1 MSEHQNNQVASLNLI
16 DKSSSID
23 VGNVTFEQKRFC
35 CGAIKRLK
43 EKCLRF
49 NDQN

>member
-1 MSEHQNNQVASLNLI
+1 MSELQNNQVASLNFVDSL
-16 DKSSSID
+16 SSID
-23 VGNVTFEQKRFC
+23 VGNVTFLQKRFC

-49 NDQN
+49 ND